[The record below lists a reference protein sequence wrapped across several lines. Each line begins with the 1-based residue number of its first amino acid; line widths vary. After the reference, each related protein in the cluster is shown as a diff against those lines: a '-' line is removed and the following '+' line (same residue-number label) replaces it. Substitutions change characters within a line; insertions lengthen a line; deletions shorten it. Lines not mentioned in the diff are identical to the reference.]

1 MHYLI
6 LLLLAG
12 SLKTYSNIDDDYR
25 TNHKQPNAT
34 AWKIYKI
41 CEDYEIAPGDTLI
54 LGPITDYELYKYHSV
69 EVIVEGVDSIAVAFK
84 VLFFDVSLSDVRGK
98 VYPFNALTYLP
109 GITVTSLDVLG
120 IPLSRIMYLH
130 CNVYGSRNG
139 TLSVYYMV
147 SSESR

>member
-12 SLKTYSNIDDDYR
+12 SLKTYSNIDDNYR
-25 TNHKQPNAT
+25 TNHKQPNST

-41 CEDYEIAPGDTLI
+41 CEDYEISSGDTLI

-69 EVIVEGVDSIAVAFK
+69 EVVIEGVDSVAIAFK
-84 VLFFDVSLSDVRGK
+84 VLFFDVSLSDVYGK
-98 VYPFNALTYLP
+98 VYPFNSLTYLP
-109 GITVTSLDVLG
+109 GISVTSLDALG
-120 IPLSRIMYLH
+120 IPLSRIMYLD
-130 CNVYGSRNG
+130 CRTYGSGNG
-139 TLSVYYMV
+139 TLSIYYMV